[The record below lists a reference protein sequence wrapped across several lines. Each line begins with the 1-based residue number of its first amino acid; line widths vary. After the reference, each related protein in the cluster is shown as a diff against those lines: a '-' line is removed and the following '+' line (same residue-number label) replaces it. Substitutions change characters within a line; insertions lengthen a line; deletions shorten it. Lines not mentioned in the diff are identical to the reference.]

1 MIYGHTNKNGEKN
14 TTSTLKN
21 KTRGKTKLAVHALP
35 LLVFA
40 TRLPGTVIFLIVILV
55 LVLVA
60 GAGFLIYYFLLKD
73 KCFLKDKCV
82 IRDKC
87 VRFKNLLKNLFKG
100 KKKEKDEQE
109 PVAKEPEVKVEKPEP
124 VIVEKDSAPVIEE
137 PPAVVPKVAP
147 AKPEVAPAV
156 KPAAKPAKGKKVM
169 PPLYNYSFQARRHL
183 MDEPTLRLYNMLK
196 NHIMKYEN
204 VSVNQTWDHEI
215 FMTSGRAL
223 ARLRFHGKTFKLYLD
238 INAEDYPEPK
248 FPLIDESKRRS
259 ESTTQTLL
267 NVRGPRMMKYGLS
280 LIDDIAA
287 ARELVVN
294 EDYVIEDF
302 KVESLTNEALIELG
316 LIKSSK
322 ASF

>member
-1 MIYGHTNKNGEKN
+1 M
-14 TTSTLKN
+14 TSGRAFARL
-21 KTRGKTKLAVHALP
+21 RFHGKTFKLYLDIKAEDYPEPKFPLIDESNRKIDETTPTLINIKGPRMMKYGLSLIDDIMAHREVNKLENYKEEDFKVEAFDREALIEK
-35 LLVFA
+35 
-40 TRLPGTVIFLIVILV
+40 GLIILV
-55 LVLVA
+55 ASKFAKPVKPV
-60 GAGFLIYYFLLKD
+60 
-73 KCFLKDKCV
+73 
-82 IRDKC
+82 
-87 VRFKNLLKNLFKG
+87 
-100 KKKEKDEQE
+100 KK
-109 PVAKEPEVKVEKPEP
+109 P
-124 VIVEKDSAPVIEE
+124 VI
-137 PPAVVPKVAP
+137 
-147 AKPEVAPAV
+147 
-156 KPAAKPAKGKKVM
+156 
-169 PPLYNYSFQARRHL
+169 YNYSFQARRHL